1 MSFPHNNEGRKII
14 TDMYDYETCK
24 EIVNNGCISGV
35 CSQHIL
41 YADTISFFDK
51 YEAEILS
58 EITEILGV
66 DTLVDIFKEHDA
78 CYDAYRNDVTWTFI
92 ELVAMDVVTEMEK
105 IEYEQD
111 EFIES
116 YMLPVDLQESAEDL
130 MNLSVVTN
138 VIKDGNNLK
147 LEGVNPPNSMTLNR
161 YLHH

>member
-1 MSFPHNNEGRKII
+1 MSFPHNNEGRKVI
-14 TDMYDYETCK
+14 TDLYDFETCK
-24 EIVNNGCISGV
+24 EIVNNGCVSGV
-35 CSQHIL
+35 CSQHIY

-51 YEAEILS
+51 YEGEILS

-78 CYDAYRNDVTWTFI
+78 DYNAYRNDATWTFI
-92 ELVAMDVVTEMEK
+92 ELVAMDVVTEMER

-111 EFIES
+111 ELIES

-147 LEGVNPPNSMTLNR
+147 LEGVNPPKSMT
-161 YLHH
+161 YSHS

>member
-1 MSFPHNNEGRKII
+1 MSFPHNNEGRKVI
-14 TDMYDYETCK
+14 TDLYDFETCK

-35 CSQHIL
+35 CSQHIQ

-78 CYDAYRNDVTWTFI
+78 CYDAYRNDAVWTFI
-92 ELVAMDVVTEMEK
+92 ELVAMDVVTEMER

-111 EFIES
+111 ELIES
-116 YMLPVDLQESAEDL
+116 YMLPAELEESAEDL
-130 MNLSVVTN
+130 MNLTITS
-138 VIKDGNNLK
+138 GY
-147 LEGVNPPNSMTLNR
+147 NPPRSLTPNR

>member
-1 MSFPHNNEGRKII
+1 MSFPHNNEGRKVI
-14 TDMYDYETCK
+14 TDLYDFETCK

-92 ELVAMDVVTEMEK
+92 ELVAMDVVTEMER

-111 EFIES
+111 ELIES
-116 YMLPVDLQESAEDL
+116 YMQPVNNYVDDLFNGELGLAAEDL
-130 MNLSVVTN
+130 KNLSVY
-138 VIKDGNNLK
+138 
-147 LEGVNPPNSMTLNR
+147 NPPNSMTDSR
-161 YLHH
+161 YAQA

>member
-1 MSFPHNNEGRKII
+1 MNNSPAFMEIAN
-14 TDMYDYETCK
+14 TYDTETMQ
-24 EIVNNGCISGV
+24 EIVSNGCQSGV
-35 CSQHIL
+35 CSQHIY

-78 CYDAYRNDVTWTFI
+78 CYDAYRNDAVWTFI
-92 ELVAMDVVTEMEK
+92 ELVAMDVVTEMER

-111 EFIES
+111 ELIES
-116 YMLPVDLQESAEDL
+116 YMLPAELEESAEDL
-130 MNLSVVTN
+130 MNLTITS
-138 VIKDGNNLK
+138 GY
-147 LEGVNPPNSMTLNR
+147 NPPRSLTPNR

>member
-1 MSFPHNNEGRKII
+1 MSFPHNNEGRKVI

-24 EIVNNGCISGV
+24 EIVNNGCVSGV
-35 CSQHIL
+35 CSQHIY

-51 YEAEILS
+51 YEREILS

-78 CYDAYRNDVTWTFI
+78 CYDAYRNDCTWTFI

-111 EFIES
+111 QEIED
-116 YMLPVDLQESAEDL
+116 YMTQSISNNGYTLNELNKSAEQL
-130 MNLSVVTN
+130 MS
-138 VIKDGNNLK
+138 IS
-147 LEGVNPPNSMTLNR
+147 GVNPPNTLTLNR
-161 YLHH
+161 YLHS